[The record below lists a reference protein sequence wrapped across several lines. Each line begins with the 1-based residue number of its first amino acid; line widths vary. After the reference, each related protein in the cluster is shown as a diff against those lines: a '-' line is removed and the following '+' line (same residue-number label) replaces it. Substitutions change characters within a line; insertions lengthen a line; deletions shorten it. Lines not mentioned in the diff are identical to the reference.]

1 MAAARQLGFPVT
13 LKTAK
18 DGLLHKSDQGGVI
31 LGIGDEDQ
39 LRHMY
44 QFLSRRLGD
53 DVLVAPMVAAGVDLF
68 LGIKRDP
75 QFGPIVILGFGG
87 ILAETINDVQFALP
101 PFDAAHARRCIDP
114 MTLRP
119 LLDGV
124 RGGPAVNID
133 DFCETAARF
142 SVLANALRDVLSEVD
157 VNPLIVNDEGA
168 IAVDALVVGRDR
180 RADDHAET

>member
-44 QFLSRRLGD
+44 QFISRRLGN
-53 DVLVAPMVAAGVDLF
+53 DVLVAPMVTAGVDLF

-75 QFGPIVILGFGG
+75 QFGPIVLLGFGG

-101 PFDAAHARRCIDP
+101 PFDAAHARRCIDR

-124 RGGPAVNID
+124 RGSPAVNID

-142 SVLANALRDVLSEVD
+142 SVLAHSLRDVLSEFD
-157 VNPLIVNDEGA
+157 VNPLIVNEEGA

-180 RADDHAET
+180 RADDHADT